1 MVQQH
6 WGPGGQ
12 VGQFFIL
19 GHQFRWVSCHKMLW
33 STAGVNLRYVDLV
46 TMLWYCK
53 SQYVIGYRRNMCA
66 IVRPFV
72 WCKCTL
78 CLSFMRLGDFDL
90 QPPDFKMTQ
99 RRFTSTVGN
108 LYTKLE
114 LYGMR
119 QFVFTRTWLSQ
130 IRPSVYLSVCL
141 SVCNVGAPYSG
152 GWTFRR
158 YFFTAVR
165 VPAVYPG
172 HPPTSVQ
179 NFTEIIPGKP
189 SIGGVK
195 RKRGS
200 IIQRFWT
207 YWLRLCL
214 TNGTMRYS
222 NEVQLMTNRKW
233 HMRNL
238 LV

>member
-53 SQYVIGYRRNMCA
+53 SQYVIGYRRNVCA

-130 IRPSVYLSVCL
+130 IRPSVYLSVCRL
-141 SVCNVGAPYSG
+141 SVCLSVTLVHPIQGVEPFGDISSPLY
-152 GWTFRR
+152 
-158 YFFTAVR
+158 
-165 VPAVYPG
+165 VYPLCTLAILR
-172 HPPTSVQ
+172 PPCKILRRSSQ
-179 NFTEIIPGKP
+179 GNPP
-189 SIGGVK
+189 SEVLNAKGVA
-195 RKRGS
+195 
-200 IIQRFWT
+200 
-207 YWLRLCL
+207 
-214 TNGTMRYS
+214 
-222 NEVQLMTNRKW
+222 
-233 HMRNL
+233 
-238 LV
+238 